1 MTVRRAG
8 FLGDSRGLAVSAL
21 LLAGVVSAA
30 LFVVSYQ
37 GLAAAGDA
45 IGLGSARWIVPV
57 ALDGGILVAGLL
69 AAVRRGQRRKA
80 NLEVAILWLAT
91 VASSS
96 ANVAAHM
103 SRGDGWLAVG
113 VAASAP
119 WFFLALTESIIRTV
133 VVVQDEVVERKV
145 KRVPKSAAVTDAPVL
160 PKPAPSARAKPAP
173 RSRPV
178 AAPDAP
184 PSAEEA
190 VLLER
195 LTALANDPASR
206 ERGTQESAAFTE
218 TATAL
223 ADLGWGATAL
233 ARHVGDPDRHR
244 MVDRIRR
251 GRAAARA
258 NAA

>member
-21 LLAGVVSAA
+21 LLASVVSAA

-80 NLEVAILWLAT
+80 HLEVAILWLAT
-91 VASSS
+91 IASSA

-103 SRGDGWLAVG
+103 TKGDGWLAVG
-113 VAASAP
+113 VASIAP

-133 VVVQDEVVERKV
+133 VQEETVERKP
-145 KRVPKSAAVTDAPVL
+145 KRAPKSVAVEAPDA

-244 MVDRIRR
+244 MMDRIRR

>member
-1 MTVRRAG
+1 MSARRAG
-8 FLGDSRGLAVSAL
+8 FLGDSRGLAVTAL
-21 LLAGVVSAA
+21 LLAAGVSAA

-45 IGLGSARWIVPV
+45 IGLGGARWIVPV

-91 VASSS
+91 IASSA
-96 ANVAAHM
+96 ANIAAHM

-133 VVVQDEVVERKV
+133 VQDEVVERKV
-145 KRVPKSAAVTDAPVL
+145 KRVPKSAVTDAPVP
-160 PKPAPSARAKPAP
+160 PKPAADESSKPAP
-173 RSRPV
+173 RRRP
-178 AAPDAP
+178 AAAEDAP

-190 VLLER
+190 ALLDR
-195 LTALANDPASR
+195 LTTLARDPASR
-206 ERGTQESAAFTE
+206 ERGTDASTALTE

-244 MVDRIRR
+244 MMDRIRR

>member
-1 MTVRRAG
+1 MSAVRRAG

-21 LLAGVVSAA
+21 LLAAGVSAA

-45 IGLGSARWIVPV
+45 IGLGNARWIVPV

-80 NLEVAILWLAT
+80 HLEVAILWLAT
-91 VASSS
+91 IASSA
-96 ANVAAHM
+96 ANIAAHM

-133 VVVQDEVVERKV
+133 VQDEIVERKP
-145 KRVPKSAAVTDAPVL
+145 KRAPKPAAGAEAPDA
-160 PKPAPSARAKPAP
+160 PKPAPTARAKPAP
-173 RSRPV
+173 RSRP
-178 AAPDAP
+178 AAAEDAP

-190 VLLER
+190 VLLDR
-195 LTALANDPASR
+195 LATLARDPASR
-206 ERGTQESAAFTE
+206 ERGTDASTALTE

-244 MVDRIRR
+244 MMDRIRR
-251 GRAAARA
+251 GRAAASA

>member
-1 MTVRRAG
+1 MSAVRRAG

-21 LLAGVVSAA
+21 LLAAGVSAA

-45 IGLGSARWIVPV
+45 IGLGGARWIVPV

-80 NLEVAILWLAT
+80 HLEVAILWLAT
-91 VASSS
+91 IASSA
-96 ANVAAHM
+96 ANIAAHM

-133 VVVQDEVVERKV
+133 VQDEAAERKV
-145 KRVPKSAAVTDAPVL
+145 KRAPKSVAVEAPDA
-160 PKPAPSARAKPAP
+160 PKPAPTARAKPAP
-173 RSRPV
+173 RSRP
-178 AAPDAP
+178 AAAEDAP

-190 VLLER
+190 ALLDR
-195 LTALANDPASR
+195 LTALARDPASR
-206 ERGTQESAAFTE
+206 ERGTDASTALTE

-244 MVDRIRR
+244 MMDRIRR
-251 GRAAARA
+251 GRAAASA

>member
-1 MTVRRAG
+1 MSAVRRAG

-21 LLAGVVSAA
+21 LLAAGVSAA

-80 NLEVAILWLAT
+80 HLEVAILWLAT
-91 VASSS
+91 IASSA

-103 SRGDGWLAVG
+103 TKGDGWLAVG
-113 VAASAP
+113 VASIAP

-133 VVVQDEVVERKV
+133 VQEETVERKP
-145 KRVPKSAAVTDAPVL
+145 KRAPKSVAVEAPDA

-244 MVDRIRR
+244 MMDRIRR